1 MWIIEKVKQN
11 NVLNIDN
18 TNADWKSYEIDNT
31 NVDFFFFFF
40 RGIDFFFSNAIV
52 DSLNKI
58 GIGQHCY
65 LFSYILLHLG

>member
-1 MWIIEKVKQN
+1 MPIEKVMR
-11 NVLNIDN
+11 LTILM
-18 TNADWKSYEIDNT
+18 SIS
-31 NVDFFFFFF
+31 FFL

>member
-1 MWIIEKVKQN
+1 MWVVEKVKEN

-31 NVDFFFFFF
+31 NVDFFF
-40 RGIDFFFSNAIV
+40 SNAIV

-58 GIGQHCY
+58 GFGQHCY